1 MPNEH
6 YQKYK
11 ETIKKVSK
19 RNYYKRA
26 SSLSRYLE
34 NNKCHYCGEPEIACL
49 KFHPHDKEI
58 RDKIKRVGMNSESRK
73 EVEKLINESDI
84 VCANCKIKI
93 DNELID
99 IHYQLKI

>member
-1 MPNEH
+1 
-6 YQKYK
+6 
-11 ETIKKVSK
+11 
-19 RNYYKRA
+19 
-26 SSLSRYLE
+26 
-34 NNKCHYCGEPEIACL
+34 
-49 KFHPHDKEI
+49 
-58 RDKIKRVGMNSESRK
+58 MNSESRK

>member
-1 MPNEH
+1 MNEH

-19 RNYYKRA
+19 RHYHKRA

-34 NNKCHYCGEPEIACL
+34 NSKCQYCDENEIACL